1 MRHILIVKKK
11 IINSESRMPTILIL
25 YHFFCPDDVVSAR
38 LFTKF
43 AQELASRGWEVF
55 VLTSNRLCRYPD
67 KKVVG
72 KTQWWKGIFIT
83 RVNRP
88 AWSQANYNLRF
99 FNSIWIMVGWAR
111 AVFRLPVVDA
121 IVIGTDPYFSALLF
135 PVFRFL
141 KRGKI
146 LVHWCYDLYPEVII
160 AKGAKGIIKWFAEKM
175 FLLMG
180 YAYRSV
186 DIMVDIGECMRKR
199 LDLYGHRARRC
210 TLVPWALVE
219 PEQIKPPDAETR
231 LELFGE
237 AELALLYSGN
247 MGVANDFALLLKL
260 ARRLNQKK
268 PRIILCFACRGNR
281 EQELVDSVKGDDTNI
296 RFAPF
301 AEEADLE
308 KRLCSADIHLL
319 SLGNE
324 WEGIVV
330 PSKFFGSMAVGRP
343 VIYAGPSGSA
353 IAGWIREFDIGLILT
368 EKNIEE
374 TAEEILE
381 LAKNLDK
388 LHVWQKN
395 AYQAYQKY
403 FSKQIVMNQWDQLL
417 REGISSRP
425 NSVSPS

>member
-1 MRHILIVKKK
+1 LRHILIMRKK
-11 IINSESRMPTILIL
+11 IVNPESRAPSILIL
-25 YHFFCPDDVVSAR
+25 YHFFYPDDVVSAR
-38 LFTKF
+38 LFTQF
-43 AQELASRGWEVF
+43 AQELVSRGWEVF

-67 KKVVG
+67 KKVAG
-72 KTQWWKGIFIT
+72 KNQWWKGIFIT

-99 FNSIWIMVGWAR
+99 FNSIWIMVGWVR

-135 PVFRFL
+135 PVFRFF

-160 AKGAKGIIKWFAEKM
+160 AKGAKGIIKWFAKKM

-186 DIMVDIGECMRKR
+186 DIMVDIGRCMRKR

-210 TLVPWALVE
+210 TLAPWALVE
-219 PEQIKPPDAETR
+219 PEQIKAPDTDTR
-231 LELFGE
+231 LKLFGE

-260 ARRLNQKK
+260 ARRLNKK
-268 PRIILCFACRGNR
+268 NPRIILCFACRGNR
-281 EQELVDSVKGDDTNI
+281 EHELVNAVKDDDTNI

-319 SLGNE
+319 SLGDE

-343 VIYAGPSGSA
+343 VIYAGPRGSA
-353 IAGWIREFDIGLILT
+353 IAGWIKEFDMGLILT
-368 EKNIEE
+368 ENNIEE
-374 TAEEILE
+374 TVEEILE
-381 LAKNLDK
+381 LAKNRDK
-388 LHVWQKN
+388 LNLWQRN
-395 AYQAYQKY
+395 AYQAYQNY
-403 FSKQIVMNQWDQLL
+403 FSKQIVMNQWDGLL
-417 REGISSRP
+417 REEIYRRSNLIRTA
-425 NSVSPS
+425 